1 MKIRIQGNS
10 IRLRLRR
17 EEVATL
23 AAEGLVEDRLKFGP
37 EISQHLVYRLEAAD
51 RDSMNTYFRDGAV
64 VVELPRAEAGA
75 WELSDRVGFE
85 QTVEAEGESIVV
97 LVEKDFKC
105 LEERA
110 GEDESDLFENP
121 NAGAGC

>member
-10 IRLRLRR
+10 IRLRMRR
-17 EEVATL
+17 EEVAAL
-23 AAEGLVEDRLKFGP
+23 AAEGSVEDRLRFGP
-37 EISQHLVYRLEAAD
+37 ATSQHLVYRLEAVD
-51 RDSMNTYFRDGAV
+51 RDAMNTYFRDGAV
-64 VVELPRAEAGA
+64 VVELPRAEAEA
-75 WELSDRVGFE
+75 WEASDRVGFE
-85 QTVEAEGESIVV
+85 QTVDVEGESIAV

-105 LEERA
+105 LEERP